1 MADNEYPP
9 PPNAPPPYNPAPG
22 GWPAPPPPAWP
33 PPPGGYAPYSY
44 PPPAPPVAATAIL
57 VFGILGIVLAL
68 SCGIGGI
75 FGIVAWVMG
84 NGALDT
90 LNRVGD
96 PLGQRGT
103 VTAGRICGIVGTGLM
118 ALVVLV
124 FAAAMVFAILSP
136 DKGS

>member
-1 MADNEYPP
+1 MADNPYPP
-9 PPNAPPPYNPAPG
+9 PPPVPPPYNPPPG
-22 GWPAPPPPAWP
+22 GWPGQPPPAWP
-33 PPPGGYAPYSY
+33 PPPGGYAPYPY
-44 PPPAPPVAATAIL
+44 PPPAPTVPATAIL
-57 VFGILGIVLAL
+57 VFGILGVVFAL

-75 FGIVAWVMG
+75 FGVVAWVMG

-118 ALVVLV
+118 ALVFLAY
-124 FAAAMVFAILSP
+124 AAIMAFAILSP